1 MKIGG
6 RSGHNPYATGASGRV
21 DEVKEDQ
28 KIFAASMNYLKTK
41 HEFVNCYP
49 GNMPGVDTELMWG
62 INKANANGVTLF
74 YSVHLNKA
82 YDDYDGAIG
91 TEIWLHPMADR
102 ATQNTAD
109 RILKNFEQLG
119 FKNRGIKFS
128 NELAELNST
137 NMNAMIIECFFCEAS
152 VDVSLYQKHGA
163 NALGFAIANGIDPSI
178 QLGKEDED
186 MFNTIVLYFGDM
198 DAYAAIYVAQKNQCP
213 MMKVS
218 DFNEQKL
225 KAKRIIQIG
234 GKPNTNRYDS
244 LKEAAKLV

>member
-6 RSGHNPYATGASGRV
+6 RSGHNPYAAGAAGRV

-28 KIFAASMNYLKTK
+28 RIFAASMKYLQTK

-62 INKANANGVTLF
+62 INKANSSGIALF

-82 YDDYDGAIG
+82 YDDYDGTIG
-91 TEIWLHPMADR
+91 AEIWLHPMADR

-109 RILKNFEQLG
+109 RILKNFENLG
-119 FKNRGIKFS
+119 FKNRGVKFS

-152 VDVSLYQKHGA
+152 GDVALYQKHGA
-163 NALGFAIANGIDPSI
+163 DALGFAIANGIDPSI
-178 QLGKEDED
+178 QKGKEEDD
-186 MFNTIVLYFGDM
+186 MFNTLVLYFGDM